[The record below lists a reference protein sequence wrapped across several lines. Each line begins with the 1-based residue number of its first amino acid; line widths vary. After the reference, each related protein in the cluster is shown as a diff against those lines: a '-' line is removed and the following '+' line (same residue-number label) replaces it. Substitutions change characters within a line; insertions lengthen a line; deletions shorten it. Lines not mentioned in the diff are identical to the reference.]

1 MGAHSE
7 FTRAVRD
14 LVLAGERFRARAG
27 RRRGIG
33 PSGVTVMTTLL
44 LDGAR
49 GPSELAGLLDITTA
63 SATELVDRL
72 EALGFVRR
80 RPHPRDRRRLLVE
93 LTDSGAHEIGTVFG
107 SFTAH
112 IERSGEA
119 MSAGDR
125 EAVLEFVRTVRRNL
139 AQEDRGTGEDAAS

>member
-1 MGAHSE
+1 MSGHSE
-7 FTRAVRD
+7 FTRAVRE

-44 LDGAR
+44 LDGPR

-72 EALGFVRR
+72 QALGFVQR

-93 LTDSGAHEIGTVFG
+93 LTDTGAEEIRAVFE
-107 SFTAH
+107 SFTARV
-112 IERSGEA
+112 ERSGEA

-125 EAVLEFVRTVRRNL
+125 AAVLEFVRTVRLNL
-139 AQEDRGTGEDAAS
+139 GEEDHQAGEDTAS